1 MGNHELDEVHAEN
14 PFAQKLYKHSSQ
26 FQFPYMLL
34 RVTQYGEPILRK
46 IGDPITEFDAAL
58 AQLADD
64 MVDTMYDED
73 GIGLAAQQVGLALQF
88 CVMDVRPPEGEKP
101 EFDYSFDG
109 KQPPLDLIMP
119 IALANPKVTVIDP
132 NEDVYEEGCLSFP
145 DVRGKVARPIGVRC
159 EYQDT
164 EGNTHVL
171 EATGLLGRCILHE
184 TDHLNGE
191 LFIEKMDK
199 RDLQRMATRIKKIKR
214 TSRDFLKMQR

>member
-1 MGNHELDEVHAEN
+1 
-14 PFAQKLYKHSSQ
+14 
-26 FQFPYMLL
+26 MLL

-46 IGDPITEFDAAL
+46 VGDPITEFDDAL

-119 IALANPKVTVIDP
+119 MALANPKVTIIDP
-132 NEDVYEEGCLSFP
+132 SEDVYEEGCLSFP
-145 DVRGKVARPIGVRC
+145 DVRGKVTRPIGVRC

-164 EGNTHVL
+164 E
-171 EATGLLGRCILHE
+171 GLLGRCILHE

>member
-14 PFAQKLYKHSSQ
+14 PFALKLYKHSSQ
-26 FQFPYMLL
+26 FSFPYMLL

-119 IALANPKVTVIDP
+119 IALANPQVTLID
-132 NEDVYEEGCLSFP
+132 
-145 DVRGKVARPIGVRC
+145 
-159 EYQDT
+159 
-164 EGNTHVL
+164 
-171 EATGLLGRCILHE
+171 
-184 TDHLNGE
+184 
-191 LFIEKMDK
+191 
-199 RDLQRMATRIKKIKR
+199 TR
-214 TSRDFLKMQR
+214 